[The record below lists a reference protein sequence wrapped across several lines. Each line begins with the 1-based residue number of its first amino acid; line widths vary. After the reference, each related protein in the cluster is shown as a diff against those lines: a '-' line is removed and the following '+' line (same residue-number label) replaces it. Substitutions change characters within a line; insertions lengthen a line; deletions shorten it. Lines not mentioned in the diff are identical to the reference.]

1 MKVRMLLS
9 IGGTVDGV
17 RYPPAGGEF
26 EVPDVVG
33 ANLCRKSMAEPVVV
47 EKREQATA
55 RKSEK
60 R

>member
-9 IGGTVDGV
+9 IGGTVDGI
-17 RYPPAGGEF
+17 RYPRAGGEF
-26 EVPDVVG
+26 EVDDVVG
-33 ANLCRKSMAEPVVV
+33 ANLCRKGQAEAVVE
-47 EKREQATA
+47 EKREKATA